1 MASTPLS
8 PPPAPRAPSERDA
21 RTQRRLDA
29 ARATRARRRLTAPT
43 PPTLRARVATH
54 RHRRSAYLHRNRTEI
69 SVAIQMALCA
79 IVIVPLIGL
88 LVATLLVLAPVT
100 IPLLLLVI
108 LISPLFAR
116 AGREPDPSTH
126 KRPRQ
131 SR

>member
-1 MASTPLS
+1 VART
-8 PPPAPRAPSERDA
+8 APDA

-29 ARATRARRRLTAPT
+29 ARAARRARRLTAPT
-43 PPTLRARVATH
+43 PPTLRERVATH
-54 RHRRSAYLHRNRTEI
+54 RQRLSDYIHRNRTEI
-69 SVAIQMALCA
+69 SVAIQWALCA

-116 AGREPDPSTH
+116 AGRDPETSTH
-126 KRPRQ
+126 KRPQQ